1 MSLKGAVAEFRE
13 LPGLLTGE
21 AFGRVV
27 AAP

>member
-1 MSLKGAVAEFRE
+1 MSLKGAVAEFKE

-27 AAP
+27 AGP